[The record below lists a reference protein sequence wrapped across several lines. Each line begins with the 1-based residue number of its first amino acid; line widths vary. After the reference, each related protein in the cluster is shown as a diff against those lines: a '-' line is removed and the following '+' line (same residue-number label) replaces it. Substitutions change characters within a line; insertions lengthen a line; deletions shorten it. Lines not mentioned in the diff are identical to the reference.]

1 LTVVKDLGLS
11 TCLSMRAFL
20 RAIKFV
26 GEYNLQACLLNADK
40 IIGILRKLE
49 EVTRSAVEKAAQ
61 TQKVSLITN
70 MLVSI
75 LLMLIMWRYIVLIF
89 SLGC

>member
-1 LTVVKDLGLS
+1 
-11 TCLSMRAFL
+11 MRAFL

-70 MLVSI
+70 MLVRI
-75 LLMLIMWRYIVLIF
+75 
-89 SLGC
+89 